1 MFIYLGENAFGV
13 IGAVSLTVAAKI
25 NNVVQLK
32 FDENIKNVKLIS
44 QMYDQSKKKL
54 DFRTMT

>member
-13 IGAVSLTVAAKI
+13 IGAVYLTVAAKI

-32 FDENIKNVKLIS
+32 FDKNIKNVKLIS
-44 QMYDQSKKKL
+44 QMYDQSKKIL
-54 DFRTMT
+54 SFGIMI

>member
-13 IGAVSLTVAAKI
+13 IGTFYLIVAAKI
-25 NNVVQLK
+25 NNVVQLIFEK
-32 FDENIKNVKLIS
+32 NIKNVELIF

-54 DFRTMT
+54 DFGTMI